1 MHGFFG
7 KKQYAA
13 DHEVVKTFMSGV
25 LYLCNVLQFIIYRLN
40 DRHLSDKQFARNAHQ
55 CSFHIAFQLSNKLY
69 AINKQPLEEILSDIS
84 LVAYQLAIYELHKG
98 FVFQGFAVINV
109 TRSNHEVE
117 KFSFLIANQVQLE
130 TEEPTHGAFSSLGY
144 AFENLVNVYS
154 LVSAY
159 AEWCTVNKADT
170 RAFTQKDLL
179 DEQSQENSDFSF
191 QFYKTGV

>member
-1 MHGFFG
+1 
-7 KKQYAA
+7 
-13 DHEVVKTFMSGV
+13 MSGV
-25 LYLCNVLQFIIYRLN
+25 LYLCNVLQFIIYSLN
-40 DRHLSDKQFARNAHQ
+40 DRPLSEKQFVRNAHQ

-69 AINKQPLEEILSDIS
+69 AINKQPLEEILTDIS

-98 FVFQGFAVINV
+98 FVFQWFSVINV

-130 TEEPTHGAFSSLGY
+130 TEEPPHGAFSSLGY
-144 AFENLVNVYS
+144 AFENLMNVYS

-170 RAFTQKDLL
+170 RAFTQQDLL
-179 DEQSQENSDFSF
+179 DEQSQGNSDFSF